1 MFMKHYGR
9 KLTGIVCLHVD
20 DFVCS
25 GTSSFHAAVTDKIQT
40 KFTFGKKEEESFRFT
55 ELDITRENGVVIN
68 QNSYVKSLEEIPIA
82 DKSDVNKE
90 LTVEEY
96 KLFRGAIG
104 KLSWL

>member
-1 MFMKHYGR
+1 MLIKSKFRCCKQERGG
-9 KLTGIVCLHVD
+9 TGDTERRYHNE
-20 DFVCS
+20 
-25 GTSSFHAAVTDKIQT
+25 TT
-40 KFTFGKKEEESFRFT
+40 ESIDNVNAEQNNEHFQRSNPI
-55 ELDITRENGVVIN
+55 EENGVVIN

-82 DKSDVNKE
+82 DKSDVDKE